1 MEKSKMIAKVCEADL
16 SDDKKTFLIDSI
28 LNGKLSVDGDFYFE
42 FTNMRAYIIKSGDVT
57 IARINFDKK
66 EVVVFDEIYDALFN
80 LSGRPFTDA
89 NIGIIR
95 EVQYPIT
102 SSTIFINQ
110 DNICYLYDSVNVL
123 PYIKFVYNDSLL
135 QYYSYVGS
143 VNAETAHILNLL
155 NMKHNTNQKN
165 YITFVDFFLSK
176 VYFHTSEPI
185 MNIVTIIIYID
196 NRTLIYY
203 NSGNRELYTLIDK
216 ELRHNNYL
224 VPYNP
229 VGLRPPQKEQNP
241 VGLRSPQ
248 QKQQKIAYCD
258 MFDSSDVVKDK
269 HLKRFAKYVK
279 SEIKLSNSN
288 KVQFTLDKYETKFYK
303 DWLQNLCAN
312 KGYKIKTKEGDG
324 SYMTDVT
331 IRLY

>member
-1 MEKSKMIAKVCEADL
+1 MIAKVCEADL

-28 LNGKLSVDGDFYFE
+28 LNEKLSVDGDFYFE

-66 EVVVFDEIYDALFN
+66 EVVVFDEIYNALFN

-102 SSTIFINQ
+102 SSTIFIKQ
-110 DNICYLYDSVNVL
+110 DDICYLYDSVNVL
-123 PYIKFVYNDSLL
+123 PYIKFVYNDSQL

-155 NMKHNTNQKN
+155 NKKHNTNQKN
-165 YITFVDFFLSK
+165 YISFVDFFLSK
-176 VYFHTSEPI
+176 VQFHTSEPI

-196 NRTLIYY
+196 NKILIYY
-203 NSGNRELYTLIDK
+203 NSGNRELYTLFDK

-224 VPYNP
+224 IPYTF
-229 VGLRPPQKEQNP
+229 PQKK
-241 VGLRSPQ
+241 
-248 QKQQKIAYCD
+248 QKQNLKQKEKIAYCD
-258 MFDSSDVVKDK
+258 MFDNSDVVKDK

-288 KVQFTLDKYETKFYK
+288 KVQFTLNKYETKFYK

-324 SYMTDVT
+324 SYTTDVT

>member
-28 LNGKLSVDGDFYFE
+28 LNEKLSVDGDFYFE
-42 FTNMRAYIIKSGDVT
+42 FTNMRAYIIKCGDVT

-66 EVVVFDEIYDALFN
+66 EVVVFDEIYNALFN

-102 SSTIFINQ
+102 SSTIFIKQ
-110 DNICYLYDSVNVL
+110 DDICYLYDSVNVL
-123 PYIKFVYNDSLL
+123 PYIKFVYNDSQL

-155 NMKHNTNQKN
+155 NKKHNTNQKN
-165 YITFVDFFLSK
+165 YISFVDYFLSK
-176 VYFHTSEPI
+176 VQFHTSEPI

-203 NSGNRELYTLIDK
+203 NSGNRELYTLFDK
-216 ELRHNNYL
+216 ELHHNNYL
-224 VPYNP
+224 IPYTF
-229 VGLRPPQKEQNP
+229 PQKK
-241 VGLRSPQ
+241 
-248 QKQQKIAYCD
+248 QKQNLKQKEKIAYCD
-258 MFDSSDVVKDK
+258 MFDNSDVVKDK

-288 KVQFTLDKYETKFYK
+288 KVQFSLNKHETKFYK

>member
-28 LNGKLSVDGDFYFE
+28 LNEKLSVDGDFYFE

-66 EVVVFDEIYDALFN
+66 EVVVFDEIYNALFN

-102 SSTIFINQ
+102 SSTIFIKQ
-110 DNICYLYDSVNVL
+110 DDICYLYDSVNVL
-123 PYIKFVYNDSLL
+123 PYIKFVYNDSQL

-155 NMKHNTNQKN
+155 NKKHNTNQKN
-165 YITFVDFFLSK
+165 YISFVDYFLSK
-176 VYFHTSEPI
+176 VQFHTSEPI

-203 NSGNRELYTLIDK
+203 NSGNRELYTLFDK
-216 ELRHNNYL
+216 ELHHNNYL
-224 VPYNP
+224 IPYTF
-229 VGLRPPQKEQNP
+229 PQKK
-241 VGLRSPQ
+241 
-248 QKQQKIAYCD
+248 QKQNLKQKEKIAYCD
-258 MFDSSDVVKDK
+258 MFDNSDVVKDK

-288 KVQFTLDKYETKFYK
+288 KVQFSLNKHETKFYK

>member
-1 MEKSKMIAKVCEADL
+1 MIAKVCEADL
-16 SDDKKTFLIDSI
+16 SDDKKTFLIDNI

-42 FTNMRAYIIKSGDVT
+42 FTNMRAYIIKCVDSGDVT

-224 VPYNP
+224 VPYNIP
-229 VGLRPPQKEQNP
+229 K
-241 VGLRSPQ
+241 
-248 QKQQKIAYCD
+248 QKQIAYCD
-258 MFDSSDVVKDK
+258 MFDNSDVVKDK

-288 KVQFTLDKYETKFYK
+288 KVQFTLNKYETKFYK

-324 SYMTDVT
+324 SYTTDVT
-331 IRLY
+331 ICLY